1 MRNWLAL
8 SSIKNNTFSAAH
20 ITKRNLR
27 PALIVFILLLFV
39 TGIIY
44 PFLVTGVAQVVFPH
58 QANGSI
64 IEQNGTAI
72 GSELIGQPFTDPKY
86 FWGRLSETP
95 EYPFNASLSTGSNLG
110 PSNEQI
116 RTHAEERINALK
128 QADPTN
134 NQSIPSDLI
143 TSSAS
148 GLDPHISIASA
159 RYQASRIAQERNRS
173 LDEINAI
180 IDTYTEDRNLGFIG
194 EKTVNVLKLNLALD
208 AGEKPVNPP
217 MSNTQ
222 DNPRFLGL
230 TGYDWLFL
238 AFFFALFFLLVG
250 PVGRLL
256 YSVFTDEKHI
266 FSGFSD
272 RYGALVMK
280 RSKSESEMNW
290 KEYTITVI
298 LFSLIGFLFLFLWL
312 FLQGYTPLNPDHL
325 PSLSIDLAFNTAVS
339 FVTNTN
345 WQAYAG
351 EVTMSPLTQMIGMTV
366 QNFLSAAVGIAVL
379 MAFIRGI
386 SRRSTKNLGN
396 FWKDVTKTTLILLP
410 ICFVIA
416 LIYVSQGV
424 PQTLDASVEVHLLQP
439 TTDAIGN
446 SVTIQKIPIGP
457 VASQM
462 AIKHLGTN
470 GGGFFNANSAHP
482 FENPNGITCLITIL
496 AFLIIP
502 GGLCYTF
509 GKMVKDRRQGIALLL
524 AMSLI
529 FIVCLGIVISAEE
542 AGNPQLNHLQVNQ
555 LATNDMPS
563 GNMEGKELR
572 FGCVLSCL
580 HAVGTTATSCGSVNS
595 MHDSYTPLGGM
606 TLLLLMQFG
615 EVVFG
620 GVGSGL
626 YGMLVFVIIANF
638 IAGLM
643 IGRMPEYLG
652 KKIDA
657 RMMRLSTIIIIIPI
671 VTILIGVSLAVMMPE
686 GRSSVLNQGPHGF
699 SEILYAFTSA
709 TQNNGSAFAGLMAN
723 TLFYNVALA
732 VAMLIGRYLIIILT
746 LGLAGAMLEKK
757 INPPSSGTLP
767 THTALFII
775 WLIAVIVLVGA
786 LSFISALALGPL
798 VEHLLLPI

>member
-1 MRNWLAL
+1 M
-8 SSIKNNTFSAAH
+8 FGAAR
-20 ITKRNLR
+20 ITKRNLK
-27 PALIVFILLLFV
+27 PALIVFILLLIV
-39 TGIIY
+39 TGIVY
-44 PFLVTGVAQVVFPH
+44 PFLVTGVAQILFPH
-58 QANGSI
+58 KANGSI

-72 GSELIGQPFTDPKY
+72 GSELIGQPFSDQKY
-86 FWGRLSETP
+86 FWGRLSVTP
-95 EYPFNASLSTGSNLG
+95 DYPYNASLSSGSNLG

-116 RTHAEERINALK
+116 QLNAMERITALK
-128 QADPTN
+128 LADSYN
-134 NQSIPSDLI
+134 NQSIPSDLV
-143 TSSAS
+143 TTSAS
-148 GLDPHISIASA
+148 GLDPHISVASA
-159 RYQASRIAQERNRS
+159 YYQASRVAQERNRS
-173 LDEINAI
+173 LDEII
-180 IDTYTEDRNLGFIG
+180 TLIDVFTEDRNLGFIG
-194 EKTVNVLKLNLALD
+194 EKTVNVLMINLALD
-208 AGEKPVNPP
+208 TGEIPTSSHVIIKH
-217 MSNTQ
+217 

-230 TGYDWLFL
+230 TGFDWLFL
-238 AFFFALFFLLVG
+238 AFFFGLFFLLVG
-250 PVGRLL
+250 PIGRLFH
-256 YSVFTDEKHI
+256 SVFSGERHI

-280 RSKSESEMNW
+280 RLKSENEMTW
-290 KEYTITVI
+290 KEYTIAVLI
-298 LFSLIGFLFLFLWL
+298 FSFIGFLFLFIWL
-312 FLQGYTPLNPDHL
+312 ILQGYTPINPDHL

-366 QNFLSAAVGIAVL
+366 QNFISAAVGIAVL
-379 MAFIRGI
+379 MALIRGI
-386 SRRSTKNLGN
+386 SRRSTKKLGN
-396 FWKDVTKTTLILLP
+396 FWKDVTKATLILIP
-410 ICFVIA
+410 ICFVLA

-424 PQTLDASVEVHLLQP
+424 PQTLDTSVEVHLLQP
-439 TTDAIGN
+439 TVDAIGN
-446 SVTIQKIPIGP
+446 PVVIQKIPIGP

-496 AFLIIP
+496 AILIIP
-502 GGLCYTF
+502 GGLCYTY

-529 FIVCLGIVISAEE
+529 FIACLGIVISAEE
-542 AGNPQLNHLQVNQ
+542 VGNSQLYDLQVNQ
-555 LATNDMPS
+555 NATADMPG

-572 FGCVLSCL
+572 FGCVPSCL

-595 MHDSYTPLGGM
+595 MHDSYTPIGGM

-657 RMMRLSTIIIIIPI
+657 RMMRISTIIIIIPI
-671 VTILIGVSLAVMMPE
+671 VTILAGVSLAVMIPE
-686 GRSSVLNQGPHGF
+686 GRSSVLNPGPHGF

-709 TQNNGSAFAGLMAN
+709 AQNNGSAFAGLMAN
-723 TLFYNVALA
+723 TMFYNIALA
-732 VAMLIGRYLIIILT
+732 IAMLIGRYLIIIFT
-746 LGLAGAMLEKK
+746 LALAGAMIEKK

-767 THTALFII
+767 THTALFIV

-798 VEHLLLPI
+798 VEKLFLLI

>member
-1 MRNWLAL
+1 M
-8 SSIKNNTFSAAH
+8 FGAAR
-20 ITKRNLR
+20 ISKRNLR
-27 PALIVFILLLFV
+27 PALIVFILLLLV
-39 TGIIY
+39 TGIVY
-44 PFLVTGVAQVVFPH
+44 PFLVTGVAQVLFPH

-64 IEQNGTAI
+64 IEQNGTVI
-72 GSELIGQPFTDPKY
+72 GSELIGQSFSDAKY
-86 FWGRLSETP
+86 FWGRLSATSG
-95 EYPFNASLSTGSNLG
+95 YPYNASLSSGSNLG

-116 RTHAEERINALK
+116 RVNAVERINALK
-128 QADPTN
+128 LVDPNN
-134 NQSIPSDLI
+134 NQSLPSDLV

-148 GLDPHISIASA
+148 GLDPHISVASA
-159 RYQASRIAQERNRS
+159 HYQASRIARERNKS
-173 LDEINAI
+173 LDEINAL

-208 AGEKPVNPP
+208 AGEKFVNP
-217 MSNTQ
+217 SVNANQ

-250 PVGRLL
+250 PIGRLL
-256 YSVFTDEKHI
+256 YSVFTDEHHI

-280 RSKSESEMNW
+280 RSKSESEMDW
-290 KEYTITVI
+290 KEYAIAVLI
-298 LFSLIGFLFLFLWL
+298 FSFIGFLFLFSWL
-312 FLQGYTPLNPDHL
+312 IFQGYTPLNPEHL
-325 PSLSIDLAFNTAVS
+325 PSLSLDLAFNTAVS

-351 EVTMSPLTQMIGMTV
+351 EVTMSPFTQMIGMTV
-366 QNFLSAAVGIAVL
+366 QNFLSAACGIAVL

-386 SRRSTKNLGN
+386 SRRSTKKLGN
-396 FWKDVTKTTLILLP
+396 FWKDVTKATLILLP
-410 ICFVIA
+410 ICFVLA

-424 PQTLDASVEVHLLQP
+424 PQTLNTSVEIHLLQP
-439 TTDAIGN
+439 TVDAIGN
-446 SVTIQKIPIGP
+446 PVTIQKIPIGP

-482 FENPNGITCLITIL
+482 FENPTGITCLVTIL

-502 GGLCYTF
+502 GGLCYTY

-529 FIVCLGIVISAEE
+529 FIACLGMVISAEE

-555 LATNDMPS
+555 LAIEDMPG

-572 FGCVLSCL
+572 FGCVPSSL

-657 RMMRLSTIIIIIPI
+657 RIMRLSTIIIIIPI
-671 VTILIGVSLAVMMPE
+671 VTILAGVSLAVLTPE
-686 GRSSVLNQGPHGF
+686 GRSSVLNLGPHGF

-709 TQNNGSAFAGLMAN
+709 AQNNGSAFAGLMAN
-723 TLFYNVALA
+723 TMFYNVALA
-732 VAMLIGRYLIIILT
+732 IAMIIGRYLIIVLT
-746 LGLAGAMLEKK
+746 LALAGAMIEKK
-757 INPPSSGTLP
+757 INPSSSGTLP
-767 THTALFII
+767 THTVLFIV

-798 VEHLLLPI
+798 VEHLLLTI